1 MIHYLHFTVASRRNL
16 TDYFV
21 LLQYTMKLSFVQAA
35 RGVNKEV
42 QVNVVDTC
50 QKCSGSRTEP
60 GTKAI
65 RCHYC
70 NGSGYETIST
80 GNHCCSV
87 KLSH

>member
-1 MIHYLHFTVASRRNL
+1 
-16 TDYFV
+16 
-21 LLQYTMKLSFVQAA
+21 MKLTFVQAA
-35 RGVNKEV
+35 RGVNKEI

-50 QKCSGSRTEP
+50 NKCSGSRTEP

-80 GNHCCSV
+80 GNKYCFLYFTKHII
-87 KLSH
+87 LRQILFIIFLW